1 MRRKWTVKVEE
12 AKEKTVQRPLDF
24 GILQRRRA
32 SLKPGES
39 VGKYDVGDE
48 GDRTGLRARKA
59 GMKEEGRER
68 ERKNERENGKM
79 RARARNR
86 ERKRDRERDDSG
98 WLVVVRAREEA
109 NRSSGDALYVG
120 G

>member
-1 MRRKWTVKVEE
+1 M
-12 AKEKTVQRPLDF
+12 DF

-39 VGKYDVGDE
+39 VGRYYVGDE
-48 GDRTGLRARKA
+48 GGRTGLCARKA
-59 GMKEEGRER
+59 RMKERGRGRAEER
-68 ERKNERENGKM
+68 ESERGKM
-79 RARARNR
+79 RARTRNGER
-86 ERKRDRERDDSG
+86 ETEKERDDAER
-98 WLVVVRAREEA
+98 LTVVRARQV